1 MMERSLG
8 LGTSLVMMAIP
19 PEHGRIN
26 SERIDDLMFLS
37 RVLIWNTWV
46 LASLM
51 MLSARSLCIG
61 IMACFL
67 EGPLVVNWTFLAL
80 FVCWPKAALWISR
93 TFLFGRAGKASL
105 ILRTFA
111 TFDAI

>member
-8 LGTSLVMMAIP
+8 FGTSLVMMAIP

-26 SERIDDLMFLS
+26 SERIDDLTFFN
-37 RVLIWNTWV
+37 RVLIWNMWV
-46 LASLM
+46 LASPM
-51 MLSARSLCIG
+51 MLSASSLCIG

-80 FVCWPKAALWISR
+80 LVCWPKAAL
-93 TFLFGRAGKASL
+93 
-105 ILRTFA
+105 ILRAFA
-111 TFDAI
+111 TFDTI